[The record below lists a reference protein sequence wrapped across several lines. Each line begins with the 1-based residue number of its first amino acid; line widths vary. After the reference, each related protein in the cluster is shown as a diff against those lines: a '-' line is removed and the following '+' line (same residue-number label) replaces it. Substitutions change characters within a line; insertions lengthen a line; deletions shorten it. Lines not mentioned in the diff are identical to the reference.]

1 MSNETPI
8 RSMAKAVSW
17 RILATLTTVL
27 LVFAFTGSI
36 DLAFT
41 VGVFEMLAKLLLYF
55 GRHLRMRC
63 QTPKRRSTRARLEP
77 PEFRAT
83 G

>member
-55 GRHLRMRC
+55 LHERVWNRLSFGR
-63 QTPKRRSTRARLEP
+63 PDDSAV
-77 PEFRAT
+77 
-83 G
+83 GSG

>member
-17 RILATLTTVL
+17 RILATSTTVL

-41 VGVFEMLAKLLLYF
+41 VGVVEMLAKLLLYF
-55 GRHLRMRC
+55 LHERVWNRLSFGRLDD
-63 QTPKRRSTRARLEP
+63 SAV
-77 PEFRAT
+77 
-83 G
+83 GSG